1 MNDLGDN
8 YQVIALDVGEK
19 RIGVARAQIQVGLV
33 EPLAILKVDGQTEF
47 ETLKQL
53 FAEFQP
59 AKLIVGLPVGKD
71 GQIGPQAQR
80 VKVWVELLIKRTALE
95 AEIIYQD
102 ETLTS
107 LAARDRE
114 PARQF
119 IDDLAA
125 AVILEDYLG

>member
-1 MNDLGDN
+1 M
-8 YQVIALDVGEK
+8 ALDVGEK
-19 RIGVARAQIQVGLV
+19 RIGVARAQAQVGLV

-47 ETLKQL
+47 ETLKRL

-80 VKVWVELLIKRTALE
+80 VKTWVELLIKRISFE
-95 AEIIYQD
+95 AEVVYQD

-114 PARQF
+114 PGRQF

>member
-8 YQVIALDVGEK
+8 YQIMALDVGEK
-19 RIGVARAQIQVGLV
+19 RIGVARAQVQVGLV
-33 EPLAILKVDGQTEF
+33 EPLVILKVDGQTEF

-53 FAEFQP
+53 FAEFRP

-80 VKVWVELLIKRTALE
+80 VKIWVELLIKRTALE
-95 AEIIYQD
+95 AEVVYQD

-107 LAARDRE
+107 LVARDRE
-114 PARQF
+114 PDRQF